1 MSSGTGFVGITKDA
15 SGNIVSRSGYYDNL
29 SHENKKYTVKSGEYD
44 PRTGKSSPEKTHGSI
59 FGVFGTLFEKLFQ
72 FFQVIFSKLFGSKDK
87 EQEKEVANTNNGTNT
102 NTAKPKMPD
111 SMALAPGSELAK
123 LGSMVELKDFDPSK
137 GMKASEMLAKIWTNG
152 NNSDIFAKFK
162 TLLEKEPNH
171 LVKAYPIEIMR
182 ELVKNPNL
190 SLSELE
196 KKVIDHRDTEAQI
209 AEKQFKLPQ
218 QMSAKDFIAY
228 LKKDDGLYMNFLTMI
243 KKDENIAKYFAQ
255 LEKEPDTMLEKGLT
269 FDKLKDKAD
278 AMASDIEKG
287 KSIRDIQ
294 VDNTINS
301 RVDFEKDK
309 LTEPLKASGAS
320 EKAVETI
327 VGNNK
332 AISDRMHHIEAM
344 KQDLKEYSDLWFS
357 IENKDKM
364 MKDDMTL
371 SKSLMILSYGKS
383 TLDNMGIDYDK
394 IRTLVSKEMMDR
406 DFFVD
411 GDDKNAKLINTFI
424 DELTDQRYTSLH
436 ANGGGQGFN
445 SFVEEALEDTLED
458 ETITAKFASFLIGTH
473 ILNESNFEK
482 GFLGMKSILDDMG
495 DIEVKLRDG
504 NRISLLEYGKDFSKY
519 ANPDYQF
526 YASKQEKI
534 VAKNSASEAM
544 NAMANTKLEGIDQV
558 KANTTIDDKI
568 AEEKA
573 KLDLDIKKGHVA
585 VNTPLGRALDHQRG
599 EKNIEA
605 MGEDVS
611 SFYKKWESRD
621 SKFLQDDKN
630 LGELITIL
638 SYGKDRI
645 EGFGLDY
652 NQLIKAFSNEIDYR
666 RLFSEDVMQ
675 NITLSNQFIRELEQ
689 ERESAFS
696 KKLDK
701 VTTKMVEDVIEK
713 MYENKEMSANTA
725 SFLIQSGLLNEDNFS
740 STNPF
745 DQMNKIMVKP
755 RLPYEDTIS
764 LLRYGKNS
772 DKVFE
777 DSQHYSSARNKIDNP
792 NTYAEDSVKP
802 NKVEGVDTEALNK
815 IKANMDNQPSQSKGF
830 DTANLKI

>member
-1 MSSGTGFVGITKDA
+1 MSYFGVESRNADGT
-15 SGNIVSRSGYYDNL
+15 IVFRGGY
-29 SHENKKYTVKSGEYD
+29 
-44 PRTGKSSPEKTHGSI
+44 SSPSLEAQRKREMEERAKKHDPNAPVGGLEAI
-59 FGVFGTLFEKLFQ
+59 FQ
-72 FFQVIFSKLFGSKDK
+72 FLHQIFSRLFFSMGNHEKD
-87 EQEKEVANTNNGTNT
+87 KEVANNTSNNNVPR
-102 NTAKPKMPD
+102 PKMPD
-111 SMALAPGSELAK
+111 AMALAPSSELAK

-182 ELVKNPNL
+182 ELAKNPNL

-196 KKVIDHRDTEAQI
+196 KKVIDHRETEAQV
-209 AEKQFKLPQ
+209 AENNFKLPR
-218 QMSAKDFIAY
+218 QMTVKEFVSF
-228 LKKDDGLYMNFLTMI
+228 LKSDDAQYMNFLTMI

-255 LEKEPDTMLEKGLT
+255 LEKEPDTMLEQGLT
-269 FDKLKDKAD
+269 FEKLKEKANL
-278 AMASDIEKG
+278 MANEIGKG
-287 KSIRDIQ
+287 KTISEIQ
-294 VDNTINS
+294 ADNTINS

-309 LTEPLKASGAS
+309 LVDPLKASGAS

-327 VGNNK
+327 TSKNK
-332 AISDRMHHIEAM
+332 AINDRMHHIEAM
-344 KQDLKEYSDLWFS
+344 KQDLKEYSNLWF
-357 IENKDKM
+357 ETKDKDKM

-394 IRTLVSKEMMDR
+394 IRILVSKEMMDR

-411 GDDKNAKLINTFI
+411 GDDKKVKLINTLI
-424 DELTDQRYTSLH
+424 NELTEQRHTSLH

-445 SFVEEALEDTLED
+445 GFAEEALEDTFED
-458 ETITAKFASFLIGTH
+458 ETISAKFASFLIGTN

-482 GFLGMKSILDDMG
+482 GFLGMKSMLDDMG

-519 ANPDYQF
+519 ANPDYEF
-526 YASKQEKI
+526 YRSKQEKI

-544 NAMANTKLEGIDQV
+544 NAMANSKLEGIDQV
-558 KANTTIDDKI
+558 KTNTTIDMV
-568 AEEKA
+568 AQEKA

-605 MGEDVS
+605 MAEDVS

-652 NQLIKAFSNEIDYR
+652 QQLEKVFKDEIDKR
-666 RLFSEDVMQ
+666 KLFSDDFMQ
-675 NITLSNQFIRELEQ
+675 NITLSNQFIKELEQ

-701 VTTKMVEDVIEK
+701 VTTKMIEDVIEK
-713 MYENKEMSANTA
+713 IYEKKEMSANTA
-725 SFLIQSGLLNEDNFS
+725 SFLIQSRLLNEDNFS

-745 DQMNKIMVKP
+745 DQLNKVMVKP
-755 RLPYEDTIS
+755 RLPFEDTIS

-777 DSQHYSSARNKIDNP
+777 DSQHYSSASNRRREEEMASNKENTTTTSKGID
-792 NTYAEDSVKP
+792 K
-802 NKVEGVDTEALNK
+802 EALDRT
-815 IKANMDNQPSQSKGF
+815 KASMDNQPTTQSKGF
-830 DTANLKI
+830 DISAFRM

>member
-1 MSSGTGFVGITKDA
+1 MSHFGVESRNADGT
-15 SGNIVSRSGYYDNL
+15 IVFRGGY
-29 SHENKKYTVKSGEYD
+29 
-44 PRTGKSSPEKTHGSI
+44 SSPSLEAQRKREMEERAKKHDPNAPVGGLEAI
-59 FGVFGTLFEKLFQ
+59 FQ
-72 FFQVIFSKLFGSKDK
+72 FLHQIFSRLFFSMGNHEKDK
-87 EQEKEVANTNNGTNT
+87 EAANNTSNNNVPR
-102 NTAKPKMPD
+102 PKMPD
-111 SMALAPGSELAK
+111 AMALAPGSELAK

-152 NNSDIFAKFK
+152 NNSDIFVKFK

-182 ELVKNPNL
+182 ELAKNPNL

-196 KKVIDHRDTEAQI
+196 KKVIDHRNAEAQA
-209 AEKQFKLPQ
+209 AEYQFKLPR
-218 QMSAKDFIAY
+218 QMAVKEFVTY
-228 LKKDDGLYMNFLTMI
+228 LKSDDAQYMNFLTMI

-255 LEKEPDTMLEKGLT
+255 LEKEPDTLLEQGLT
-269 FDKLKDKAD
+269 FEKLKDKANSMISEID
-278 AMASDIEKG
+278 KG

-294 VDNTINS
+294 VDNTINN
-301 RVDFEKDK
+301 RVDFETDK

-327 VGNNK
+327 TSNNK

-344 KQDLKEYSDLWFS
+344 KEDLKEYSNLWF
-357 IENKDKM
+357 ETKDKDKM

-383 TLDNMGIDYDK
+383 TLDNMGIDYDRL
-394 IRTLVSKEMMDR
+394 RTLVSKEMMDR

-424 DELTDQRYTSLH
+424 DKLTDQRYTSLH

-445 SFVEEALEDTLED
+445 GFAEEALEDTFED

-473 ILNESNFEK
+473 ILNQSNFEK

-519 ANPDYQF
+519 ANPDYEF
-526 YASKQEKI
+526 YRSKQDNI

-621 SKFLQDDKN
+621 SKFLQDNKN
-630 LGELITIL
+630 LGELIVIL
-638 SYGKDRI
+638 SYGKDRL

-652 NQLIKAFSNEIDYR
+652 QQLEKAFKDEIDKR
-666 RLFSEDVMQ
+666 KLFSDDFMQ
-675 NITLSNQFIRELEQ
+675 NITLSNQFIKELEQ

-701 VTTKMVEDVIEK
+701 VTTKMIEDVIEK
-713 MYENKEMSANTA
+713 IYENKEMSANTA
-725 SFLIQSGLLNEDNFS
+725 SFLIQSRLLNEDNFS

-745 DQMNKIMVKP
+745 DQLNKVMVKP
-755 RLPYEDTIS
+755 RLPFEDTIS

-777 DSQHYSSARNKIDNP
+777 DSQHYSSASNRRREEEMASNKE
-792 NTYAEDSVKP
+792 NT
-802 NKVEGVDTEALNK
+802 TTT
-815 IKANMDNQPSQSKGF
+815 SKGI
-830 DTANLKI
+830 DKEELTKAVLDSNLTKTATTHINNSFGMMNN

>member
-1 MSSGTGFVGITKDA
+1 MS
-15 SGNIVSRSGYYDNL
+15 Y
-29 SHENKKYTVKSGEYD
+29 
-44 PRTGKSSPEKTHGSI
+44 
-59 FGVFGTLFEKLFQ
+59 FGVESKNADGTIVYRGGYHTPSDISLEAQRKREMGEKAKNHDPNAPVGALEAIFQ
-72 FFQVIFSKLFGSKDK
+72 FLHQIFSRLFFSMGNHQEKDK
-87 EQEKEVANTNNGTNT
+87 NIAN
-102 NTAKPKMPD
+102 NTANNVDNKPRPKMSD
-111 SMALAPGSELAK
+111 AMALAPGSELAK

-182 ELVKNPNL
+182 ELAKNPNL

-196 KKVIDHRDTEAQI
+196 KKVIDHRNAEAQA
-209 AEKQFKLPQ
+209 AEYQFKLPR
-218 QMSAKDFIAY
+218 QMAVKEFVTY
-228 LKKDDGLYMNFLTMI
+228 LKSDDAQYMNFLTMI
-243 KKDENIAKYFAQ
+243 KKDEKIAKYFAQ
-255 LEKEPDTMLEKGLT
+255 LEKEPDTLLEQGLS
-269 FDKLKDKAD
+269 FDKLKDKASQMVSELD
-278 AMASDIEKG
+278 KG
-287 KSIRDIQ
+287 KSISEIQ
-294 VDNTINS
+294 ADNTINS

-309 LTEPLKASGAS
+309 LVDPLKASGAS

-327 VGNNK
+327 TSNNK

-344 KQDLKEYSDLWFS
+344 KQDLKEYSDLWF
-357 IENKDKM
+357 ETKDKDKM

-394 IRTLVSKEMMDR
+394 IRILVSKEMMDR

-424 DELTDQRYTSLH
+424 DKLTDQRYTSLH

-445 SFVEEALEDTLED
+445 GFAEEALEDTFED
-458 ETITAKFASFLIGTH
+458 ETISAKFASFLIGTN

-526 YASKQEKI
+526 YASKQERKVVKDQAI
-534 VAKNSASEAM
+534 ETMK
-544 NAMANTKLEGIDQV
+544 AMANTELQGIDQV

-621 SKFLQDDKN
+621 SRFLQDDKN

-652 NQLIKAFSNEIDYR
+652 NQLMKAFNNEIDYR

-675 NITLSNQFIRELEQ
+675 NITLSNQFIKELGE
-689 ERESAFS
+689 EREAILS

-701 VTTKMVEDVIEK
+701 VSTKMVEDVIEK
-713 MYENKEMSANTA
+713 IYENKEMSANTA

-740 STNPF
+740 SSNPF
-745 DQMNKIMVKP
+745 DQMNKIMVNTTT
-755 RLPYEDTIS
+755 DTIS
-764 LLRYGKNS
+764 LLRYGKDS
-772 DKVFE
+772 DIVFY
-777 DSQHYSSARNKIDNP
+777 DSQRFSSAANRRREEELTSNKE
-792 NTYAEDSVKP
+792 NT
-802 NKVEGVDTEALNK
+802 TTT
-815 IKANMDNQPSQSKGF
+815 SKGI
-830 DTANLKI
+830 DKEELAKAVLDSNLTKTATHTNNSFGMMND

>member
-87 EQEKEVANTNNGTNT
+87 EQEKEVANTNAPK
-102 NTAKPKMPD
+102 AKMSD

-182 ELVKNPNL
+182 ELAKNDKL

-196 KKVIDHRDTEAQI
+196 EKVKKHRDTEAQI

-218 QMSAKDFIAY
+218 QMSAKDFTAF
-228 LKKDDGLYMNFLTMI
+228 LKKDDGLYMNFLTLI
-243 KKDENIAKYFAQ
+243 QTDENVTKYFTQ

-294 VDNTINS
+294 VDNTINN
-301 RVDFEKDK
+301 RVNFEKDK
-309 LTEPLKASGAS
+309 LVEPLKASGAS
-320 EKAVETI
+320 EKAVETLTS
-327 VGNNK
+327 NNK

-344 KQDLKEYSDLWFS
+344 KQDLKEYSNLWF
-357 IENKDKM
+357 ETKDKDKM

-394 IRTLVSKEMMDR
+394 IRALVSKEMMDR

-445 SFVEEALEDTLED
+445 SFSEEALEDTFED
-458 ETITAKFASFLIGTH
+458 ETITAKFASFLIGTN

-504 NRISLLEYGKDFSKY
+504 NRISLLEYGKDFNKY
-519 ANPDYQF
+519 AKPDYEF
-526 YASKQEKI
+526 YVSKQEKI
-534 VAKNSASEAM
+534 VTKNSAVETLSNFDKDGGYKEM
-544 NAMANTKLEGIDQV
+544 KTD
-558 KANTTIDDKI
+558 TTIENKAFNDAKESLL
-568 AEEKA
+568 EEN
-573 KLDLDIKKGHVA
+573 KKNAWTGVSHLHK
-585 VNTPLGRALDHQRG
+585 PLGRVLDEQRG
-599 EKNIEA
+599 ERNVEV
-605 MGEDVS
+605 MTTDLD
-611 SFYKKWESRD
+611 SFNKRWDARSDRL
-621 SKFLQDDKN
+621 LQDN
-630 LGELITIL
+630 QFLGQLMTVL
-638 SYGKDRI
+638 SYGKERL
-645 EGFGLDY
+645 ERYGFNYEQLQQTFNNEIDKRKLFSEDALVNISLA
-652 NQLIKAFSNEIDYR
+652 NQLIKGLQE
-666 RLFSEDVMQ
+666 
-675 NITLSNQFIRELEQ
+675 
-689 ERESAFS
+689 EREAIFS
-696 KKLDK
+696 KQLNK
-701 VTTKMVEDVIEK
+701 VTNKMVEDVIEK

-725 SFLIQSGLLNEDNFS
+725 SFLISSKLLNQDNFS
-740 STNPF
+740 SSNPF
-745 DQMNKIMVKP
+745 DQMNKVMVKP
-755 RLPYEDTIS
+755 RYGSDSIS
-764 LLRYGKNS
+764 LLKYGQDDRLS
-772 DKVFE
+772 FE
-777 DSQHYSSARNKIDNP
+777 DSQYYSSARNKIDNP
-792 NTYAEDSVKP
+792 NSQSNTYAEDSVKP

>member
-1 MSSGTGFVGITKDA
+1 MS
-15 SGNIVSRSGYYDNL
+15 
-29 SHENKKYTVKSGEYD
+29 H
-44 PRTGKSSPEKTHGSI
+44 
-59 FGVFGTLFEKLFQ
+59 FGVESRNADGTIVYRGGYFNQGEGELQYRKKMMEEEKAKKHDPNAPAMSGLAFIFQ
-72 FFQVIFSKLFGSKDK
+72 FLHQLFSGLFFANFGNHEKN
-87 EQEKEVANTNNGTNT
+87 KEVAHNISDNNTP
-102 NTAKPKMPD
+102 KPKM
-111 SMALAPGSELAK
+111 SNEIALAPSSELAL
-123 LGSMVELKDFDPSK
+123 LGSRIELKDFDPSK
-137 GMKASEMLAKIWTNG
+137 GMKASEMLNKLWTFN

-162 TLLEKEPNH
+162 TLLEKNPDAMI
-171 LVKAYPIEIMR
+171 KAYPIEIMR
-182 ELVKNPNL
+182 EMAKNPNL

-196 KKVIDHRDTEAQI
+196 KKVIDHRENAAITIESSW
-209 AEKQFKLPQ
+209 KLPR
-218 QMSAKDFIAY
+218 QMSMKEFVAY
-228 LKKDDGLYMNFLTMI
+228 LKSDDAQYMNFLTIMQ
-243 KKDENIAKYFAQ
+243 KDENVAKYFAQ
-255 LEKEPDTMLEKGLT
+255 LEKEPDTMLEQGLT
-269 FDKLKDKAD
+269 FEKLKDKANS
-278 AMASDIEKG
+278 MISDIEKG

-301 RVDFEKDK
+301 RVDFETDK
-309 LTEPLKASGAS
+309 LIEPLKASGAS

-327 VGNNK
+327 TSNNK
-332 AISDRMHHIEAM
+332 AINDRMHHIEAM
-344 KQDLKEYSDLWFS
+344 KQDLKEYSDLWL
-357 IENKDKM
+357 ETKDKDKM

-383 TLDNMGIDYDK
+383 TIDNMGIDYD
-394 IRTLVSKEMMDR
+394 RLRALVSKEMMDR

-411 GDDKNAKLINTFI
+411 GDDKNAKLINTLI

-445 SFVEEALEDTLED
+445 SFAEEALEDTFED
-458 ETITAKFASFLIGTH
+458 KIITAKFASFLIGTH

-482 GFLGMKSILDDMG
+482 GFLGMKSMLDDMG

-504 NRISLLEYGKDFSKY
+504 NRISLLEYGQNFSKY
-519 ANPDYQF
+519 ANPDYEF
-526 YASKQEKI
+526 YRSKQDNI
-534 VAKNSASEAM
+534 VAKNSAAEAM
-544 NAMANTKLEGIDQV
+544 NAIGNSTKLEGIDQV

-585 VNTPLGRALDHQRG
+585 VNTPLGRAVAEQRG

-630 LGELITIL
+630 LGELIVIL

-652 NQLIKAFSNEIDYR
+652 QQLEKAFKDEIDKR
-666 RLFSEDVMQ
+666 KLFSDDFMQ
-675 NITLSNQFIRELEQ
+675 NITLSNQFIKELEQ

-701 VTTKMVEDVIEK
+701 VTTKMIEDVIEK
-713 MYENKEMSANTA
+713 IYENKEMSANTA
-725 SFLIQSGLLNEDNFS
+725 SFLIQSRLLNEDNFS

-745 DQMNKIMVKP
+745 DQLNKVMVKP
-755 RLPYEDTIS
+755 RLPFEDTIS

-777 DSQHYSSARNKIDNP
+777 DSQHYSSASNRRREEEMASNKENTTTTSKGID
-792 NTYAEDSVKP
+792 K
-802 NKVEGVDTEALNK
+802 EALDR
-815 IKANMDNQPSQSKGF
+815 IKASMDNQPTTQSKGF
-830 DTANLKI
+830 DISAFRM

>member
-44 PRTGKSSPEKTHGSI
+44 PITGKSSPEKTHGSI
-59 FGVFGTLFEKLFQ
+59 FGVFRTLFEKLFQ

-87 EQEKEVANTNNGTNT
+87 EQEKEIANTN
-102 NTAKPKMPD
+102 APKAKMPD
-111 SMALAPGSELAK
+111 SMALAPGSELAR
-123 LGSMVELKDFDPSK
+123 LGSIIELKDFDPSK
-137 GMKASEMLAKIWTNG
+137 GMKASDMANKLWTYQ
-152 NNSDIFAKFK
+152 NNSDIYTKFK
-162 TLLEKEPNH
+162 TLLEKNPDYV
-171 LVKAYPIEIMR
+171 VKSYPIEIMR
-182 ELVKNPNL
+182 ELAKNDKL

-196 KKVIDHRDTEAQI
+196 EKVKKHRDTEAQI

-228 LKKDDGLYMNFLTMI
+228 LKKDDGLYMNFLTLI
-243 KKDENIAKYFAQ
+243 QTDENVAKYFAQ
-255 LEKEPDTMLEKGLT
+255 LEKEPDTMLEQGLT
-269 FDKLKDKAD
+269 FEKLKDKANS
-278 AMASDIEKG
+278 MISDIEKG

-294 VDNTINS
+294 ADNTINN
-301 RVDFEKDK
+301 RVNFEKDK
-309 LTEPLKASGAS
+309 LVEPLKASGAS

-327 VGNNK
+327 TSNNK
-332 AISDRMHHIEAM
+332 AINDRMHHIEAM
-344 KQDLKEYSDLWFS
+344 KQDLKEYSNLWF
-357 IENKDKM
+357 ETKDKDKM

-383 TLDNMGIDYDK
+383 TIDNMGVDYD
-394 IRTLVSKEMMDR
+394 RLRALVSKEMMNR

-411 GDDKNAKLINTFI
+411 GEGENAKLINTFI

-445 SFVEEALEDTLED
+445 SFAEEALEDTFED
-458 ETITAKFASFLIGTH
+458 KIITARFASFLIGTN
-473 ILNESNFEK
+473 ILNEFNFKK
-482 GFLGMKSILDDMG
+482 GFLGMKSIFDDMG

-504 NRISLLEYGKDFSKY
+504 NRISLLEYGQNFSKY
-519 ANPDYQF
+519 ANPDYEF
-526 YASKQEKI
+526 YRSKQDNI
-534 VAKNSASEAM
+534 VAKNSAAEVM
-544 NAMANTKLEGIDQV
+544 NAMANSKLEEID
-558 KANTTIDDKI
+558 KIKSNTTIDMV
-568 AEEKA
+568 AQEKA
-573 KLDLDIKKGHVA
+573 KLDLDIKKGHVS
-585 VNTPLGRALDHQRG
+585 VNTPLGRTLDHQRG

-605 MGEDVS
+605 MAKDVS

-621 SKFLQDDKN
+621 SRFLQDDKN

-638 SYGKDRI
+638 SYGKDKI

-652 NQLIKAFSNEIDYR
+652 NQLMKAFSDEIDYR

-675 NITLSNQFIRELEQ
+675 NITLSNQFIKELEK

-701 VTTKMVEDVIEK
+701 VSTKMIEDVIEK
-713 MYENKEMSANTA
+713 IYENKEMSANTA
-725 SFLIQSGLLNEDNFS
+725 SFLIQSRLLNEDNFS
-740 STNPF
+740 SSNPF

-777 DSQHYSSARNKIDNP
+777 DSQHYSSASNRRREEELTSNKENTTTTSKGID
-792 NTYAEDSVKP
+792 K
-802 NKVEGVDTEALNK
+802 EALDRT
-815 IKANMDNQPSQSKGF
+815 KASMDNQPTTQSKGF

>member
-1 MSSGTGFVGITKDA
+1 MS
-15 SGNIVSRSGYYDNL
+15 Y
-29 SHENKKYTVKSGEYD
+29 
-44 PRTGKSSPEKTHGSI
+44 
-59 FGVFGTLFEKLFQ
+59 FGVESKNADGTIVYRGGYHTPSDISLEAQRKREMGEKAKNHDPNAPVGALEAIFQ
-72 FFQVIFSKLFGSKDK
+72 FLHQIFSRLFFSMGNHQEKDK
-87 EQEKEVANTNNGTNT
+87 NIAN
-102 NTAKPKMPD
+102 NTANNVDNKPRPKMSD
-111 SMALAPGSELAK
+111 AMALAPGSELAK

-182 ELVKNPNL
+182 EMAKNPNL

-196 KKVIDHRDTEAQI
+196 KKVIDHRENAAITIESSW
-209 AEKQFKLPQ
+209 KLPR
-218 QMSAKDFIAY
+218 QMSMKEFVAY
-228 LKKDDGLYMNFLTMI
+228 LKSDDAQYMNFLTIMQ
-243 KKDENIAKYFAQ
+243 KDENVAKYFAQ
-255 LEKEPDTMLEKGLT
+255 LEKEPDTMLEQGLT
-269 FDKLKDKAD
+269 FEKLKDKANS
-278 AMASDIEKG
+278 MISDIEKG

-294 VDNTINS
+294 VDNTINN
-301 RVDFEKDK
+301 RVNFEKDK
-309 LTEPLKASGAS
+309 LVDPLKASGATS

-327 VGNNK
+327 TSNNK

-344 KQDLKEYSDLWFS
+344 KQDLKEYSNLWF
-357 IENKDKM
+357 ETKDKDKM

-406 DFFVD
+406 DFFID

-445 SFVEEALEDTLED
+445 SFVEEALEDTFED
-458 ETITAKFASFLIGTH
+458 KTITAKFASFLIGTH

-504 NRISLLEYGKDFSKY
+504 NRISLLEYGQNFSKY
-519 ANPDYQF
+519 ANPDYEF
-526 YASKQEKI
+526 YRSKQDNI
-534 VAKNSASEAM
+534 VAKNSAAEAM
-544 NAMANTKLEGIDQV
+544 NAIGNSTKLEGIDQV

-573 KLDLDIKKGHVA
+573 KLDYDIKKGHVA
-585 VNTPLGRALDHQRG
+585 VNTPLGRTLDHQRG

-605 MGEDVS
+605 MAEDVS

-621 SKFLQDDKN
+621 SRFLQDNKN
-630 LGELITIL
+630 LGELIVIL
-638 SYGKDRI
+638 SYSKDRL

-652 NQLIKAFSNEIDYR
+652 QQLEKAFKDEIDKR
-666 RLFSEDVMQ
+666 KLFSDDFMQ
-675 NITLSNQFIRELEQ
+675 NITLSNQFIKELEQ

-713 MYENKEMSANTA
+713 IYENKEMSANTA

-745 DQMNKIMVKP
+745 DQLNKVMVKP
-755 RLPYEDTIS
+755 RLPFEDTIS

-777 DSQHYSSARNKIDNP
+777 DSQHYSSSSNRRREEEMASNKENTTTTSKGID
-792 NTYAEDSVKP
+792 K
-802 NKVEGVDTEALNK
+802 EALDRT
-815 IKANMDNQPSQSKGF
+815 KASMDNQPTTQSKGF
-830 DTANLKI
+830 DISAFRM

>member
-1 MSSGTGFVGITKDA
+1 MS
-15 SGNIVSRSGYYDNL
+15 Y
-29 SHENKKYTVKSGEYD
+29 
-44 PRTGKSSPEKTHGSI
+44 
-59 FGVFGTLFEKLFQ
+59 FGVESKNADGTIVYRGGYHTPSDISLEAQRKREMGEKAKNHDPNAPVGALEAIFQ
-72 FFQVIFSKLFGSKDK
+72 FLHQIFSRLFFSMGNHQEKDK
-87 EQEKEVANTNNGTNT
+87 DIAN
-102 NTAKPKMPD
+102 NTANNVDNKPRPKMSD
-111 SMALAPGSELAK
+111 AMALAPGSELAK

-137 GMKASEMLAKIWTNG
+137 GIKASEMLAKIWTSNG

-182 ELVKNPNL
+182 EMAKNPNL

-196 KKVIDHRDTEAQI
+196 KKVIDHRETEAQV
-209 AEKQFKLPQ
+209 AENNFKLPR
-218 QMSAKDFIAY
+218 QMTVKEFVAY
-228 LKKDDGLYMNFLTMI
+228 LKSDDAQYMNFLTMI

-255 LEKEPDTMLEKGLT
+255 LEKEPDTMLEQGLT
-269 FDKLKDKAD
+269 FEKLKEKANL
-278 AMASDIEKG
+278 MVNEIGKGKTISDIQA
-287 KSIRDIQ
+287 DI
-294 VDNTINS
+294 TINS

-309 LTEPLKASGAS
+309 LIDPLKASGAG

-327 VGNNK
+327 TSNNK

-344 KQDLKEYSDLWFS
+344 KQDLKEYSDLWF
-357 IENKDKM
+357 NVKDKDKM

-383 TLDNMGIDYDK
+383 TIDNMGIDYDK

-406 DFFVD
+406 DFFID

-424 DELTDQRYTSLH
+424 DKLTDQRYTSLH

-445 SFVEEALEDTLED
+445 SFAEEALEDTFED

-473 ILNESNFEK
+473 ILNQSNFEK

-519 ANPDYQF
+519 ANPDYEF
-526 YASKQEKI
+526 YRSKQEKI

-544 NAMANTKLEGIDQV
+544 NAISNSTKLEGIDQA

-573 KLDLDIKKGHVA
+573 KLDYDIKKGHVA
-585 VNTPLGRALDHQRG
+585 VNTPLGRTLDHQRG
-599 EKNIEA
+599 EKNIEVMA
-605 MGEDVS
+605 EDVS

-652 NQLIKAFSNEIDYR
+652 NQLMKAFNKEIDYR
-666 RLFSEDVMQ
+666 RLFSEDYLQ
-675 NITLSNQFIRELEQ
+675 NTTLSNQFIKKLEQ

-701 VTTKMVEDVIEK
+701 VSTKMIEDVIEK
-713 MYENKEMSANTA
+713 IYENKEMSANTA
-725 SFLIQSGLLNEDNFS
+725 SFLIRSGLLNEDNFS

-745 DQMNKIMVKP
+745 DQMNKVMVNTIT
-755 RLPYEDTIS
+755 DTIS
-764 LLRYGKNS
+764 LLRYGRDS
-772 DKVFE
+772 DTVFY
-777 DSQHYSSARNKIDNP
+777 DSQRFSSAANRRREEELTSNKE
-792 NTYAEDSVKP
+792 NT
-802 NKVEGVDTEALNK
+802 TTT
-815 IKANMDNQPSQSKGF
+815 SKGI
-830 DTANLKI
+830 DKEELTKAVLDSNLTKTATTHINNSFGMMNN

>member
-1 MSSGTGFVGITKDA
+1 MSHFGVESRNADGT
-15 SGNIVSRSGYYDNL
+15 IVYRGGYYDPKDVL
-29 SHENKKYTVKSGEYD
+29 KAQKKREMDENAKNHD
-44 PRTGKSSPEKTHGSI
+44 PNAPVGGLEAI
-59 FGVFGTLFEKLFQ
+59 FQFLHQIFSRLFFGT
-72 FFQVIFSKLFGSKDK
+72 FGNHQEKDK
-87 EQEKEVANTNNGTNT
+87 DVANNVDN
-102 NTAKPKMPD
+102 KPRPKMPD
-111 SMALAPGSELAK
+111 AMALAPSSELAK

-182 ELVKNPNL
+182 ELAKNPNL

-196 KKVIDHRDTEAQI
+196 KKVIDHRETEAQV
-209 AEKQFKLPQ
+209 AENNFKLPR
-218 QMSAKDFIAY
+218 QMTVKEFVSF
-228 LKKDDGLYMNFLTMI
+228 LKSDDAQYMNFLTMI

-255 LEKEPDTMLEKGLT
+255 LEKEPNILLEQGLT
-269 FDKLKDKAD
+269 FEKLKEKANL
-278 AMASDIEKG
+278 MANEIGKG
-287 KSIRDIQ
+287 KTISEIQ
-294 VDNTINS
+294 ADTTINS

-309 LTEPLKASGAS
+309 LVDPLKASGATS

-327 VGNNK
+327 TSNNK

-383 TLDNMGIDYDK
+383 TIDNMGIDYDK

-406 DFFVD
+406 DFFID

-424 DELTDQRYTSLH
+424 DKLTDQRYTSLH

-445 SFVEEALEDTLED
+445 GFAEEALEDTFED
-458 ETITAKFASFLIGTH
+458 ETISAKFASFLIGTN

-482 GFLGMKSILDDMG
+482 GFLGMKSMLDDMG

-519 ANPDYQF
+519 ANPDYEF
-526 YASKQEKI
+526 YRSKQEKI

-605 MGEDVS
+605 MAEDVS

-638 SYGKDRI
+638 SYGEDRI

-652 NQLIKAFSNEIDYR
+652 QQLEKAFKDEIDKR
-666 RLFSEDVMQ
+666 KLFSDDFMQ
-675 NITLSNQFIRELEQ
+675 NITLSNQFIKELEQ

-701 VTTKMVEDVIEK
+701 VTTKMIEDVIEK
-713 MYENKEMSANTA
+713 IYENKEMSANTA
-725 SFLIQSGLLNEDNFS
+725 SFLIQSRLLNEDNFS

-745 DQMNKIMVKP
+745 DQLNKVMVKP
-755 RLPYEDTIS
+755 RLPFEDTIS

-777 DSQHYSSARNKIDNP
+777 DSQHYSSASNRRREEEMVSEKKNTTTIGIDKEALDKVQTSIDNQ
-792 NTYAEDSVKP
+792 
-802 NKVEGVDTEALNK
+802 
-815 IKANMDNQPSQSKGF
+815 QPSQSKGLDMSVF
-830 DTANLKI
+830 

>member
-1 MSSGTGFVGITKDA
+1 MSHFGVESRNADGT
-15 SGNIVSRSGYYDNL
+15 IVYRGGYYDPKDVL
-29 SHENKKYTVKSGEYD
+29 KAQKKREMDENAKNHD
-44 PRTGKSSPEKTHGSI
+44 PNAPVGGLEAI
-59 FGVFGTLFEKLFQ
+59 FQFLHQIFSRLFFGT
-72 FFQVIFSKLFGSKDK
+72 FGNHQEKDK
-87 EQEKEVANTNNGTNT
+87 DVANNVDN
-102 NTAKPKMPD
+102 KPRPKMPD
-111 SMALAPGSELAK
+111 AMALAPSSELAK

-182 ELVKNPNL
+182 EMAKNPNL

-196 KKVIDHRDTEAQI
+196 KKVIDHRETEAQV
-209 AEKQFKLPQ
+209 AENNFKLPR
-218 QMSAKDFIAY
+218 QMTVKEFVSF
-228 LKKDDGLYMNFLTMI
+228 LKSDDAQYMNFLTMI

-255 LEKEPDTMLEKGLT
+255 LEKEPNILLEQGLT
-269 FDKLKDKAD
+269 FEKLKEKANL
-278 AMASDIEKG
+278 MANEIDKG
-287 KSIRDIQ
+287 KTISEIQ
-294 VDNTINS
+294 ADTTINS

-309 LTEPLKASGAS
+309 LFDPLKASGAS

-327 VGNNK
+327 TSNNK
-332 AISDRMHHIEAM
+332 AINDRMRHIEAM
-344 KQDLKEYSDLWFS
+344 KQDLKEYSNLWF
-357 IENKDKM
+357 ETKDKDKM

-394 IRTLVSKEMMDR
+394 IRTLVSKEMMHR
-406 DFFVD
+406 DFFID

-445 SFVEEALEDTLED
+445 SFAEEALEDTLED

-482 GFLGMKSILDDMG
+482 GFLGMKSMFDDMG

-504 NRISLLEYGKDFSKY
+504 NRISLLEYGQNFSKY
-519 ANPDYQF
+519 ANPDY
-526 YASKQEKI
+526 
-534 VAKNSASEAM
+534 
-544 NAMANTKLEGIDQV
+544 
-558 KANTTIDDKI
+558 
-568 AEEKA
+568 
-573 KLDLDIKKGHVA
+573 DIKKGHVA
-585 VNTPLGRALDHQRG
+585 VNTPLGRTLDHQRG

-630 LGELITIL
+630 LGELIVIL

-652 NQLIKAFSNEIDYR
+652 NQLIKAFNNEIDYR

-675 NITLSNQFIRELEQ
+675 NITLSNQFIKELGE
-689 ERESAFS
+689 EREAILS

-701 VTTKMVEDVIEK
+701 VSTKMVEDVIEK
-713 MYENKEMSANTA
+713 IYENKEMTANTA

-740 STNPF
+740 SSNPF
-745 DQMNKIMVKP
+745 DQMNKIMVNTTT
-755 RLPYEDTIS
+755 DTIS
-764 LLRYGKNS
+764 LLRYGKDS
-772 DKVFE
+772 DIVFY
-777 DSQHYSSARNKIDNP
+777 DSQRFSSAANRRREEELTSNKE
-792 NTYAEDSVKP
+792 NT
-802 NKVEGVDTEALNK
+802 TTT
-815 IKANMDNQPSQSKGF
+815 SKGI
-830 DTANLKI
+830 DKEELAKAVLDSNLTKTATHTNNSFGMMND

>member
-1 MSSGTGFVGITKDA
+1 MS
-15 SGNIVSRSGYYDNL
+15 
-29 SHENKKYTVKSGEYD
+29 H
-44 PRTGKSSPEKTHGSI
+44 
-59 FGVFGTLFEKLFQ
+59 FGVESRNADGTIVYRGGYHTPSDISLEAQRKREMGEKAKNHDPNAPVGALEAIFQ
-72 FFQVIFSKLFGSKDK
+72 FLHQIFSRLFFSMGNHQEKDK
-87 EQEKEVANTNNGTNT
+87 DIAN
-102 NTAKPKMPD
+102 NTANNVDNKPRPKMSD
-111 SMALAPGSELAK
+111 AMALAPGSELAK

-152 NNSDIFAKFK
+152 NNSDIFTKFK

-182 ELVKNPNL
+182 ELAKNPNL

-196 KKVIDHRDTEAQI
+196 KKVIDHRETEAQV
-209 AEKQFKLPQ
+209 AENNFKLPR
-218 QMSAKDFIAY
+218 QMTVKEFVSF
-228 LKKDDGLYMNFLTMI
+228 LKSDDAQYMNFLTMI

-255 LEKEPDTMLEKGLT
+255 LEKEPDTVLEQGLT
-269 FDKLKDKAD
+269 FEKLKEKANLMVDK
-278 AMASDIEKG
+278 IGQG
-287 KSIRDIQ
+287 KSINDIQ
-294 VDNTINS
+294 ADSVINS

-327 VGNNK
+327 TSNNK

-344 KQDLKEYSDLWFS
+344 KEDLKEYSDLWF
-357 IENKDKM
+357 NVKDKDKM

-383 TLDNMGIDYDK
+383 TIDNMGIDYDK
-394 IRTLVSKEMMDR
+394 IRILVSKEMIDR

-411 GDDKNAKLINTFI
+411 GEDKNAKLINTFI

-445 SFVEEALEDTLED
+445 GFAEEALEDTFED
-458 ETITAKFASFLIGTH
+458 ETISAKFASFLIGTN

-482 GFLGMKSILDDMG
+482 GFLGMKSMLDDMG

-504 NRISLLEYGKDFSKY
+504 NRISLLEYGQNFSKY
-519 ANPDYQF
+519 ANPDYEF
-526 YASKQEKI
+526 YRSKQDNI
-534 VAKNSASEAM
+534 VAKNSAAEAM

-585 VNTPLGRALDHQRG
+585 VNTPLGRTLDHQRG

-605 MGEDVS
+605 MAEDVN

-621 SKFLQDDKN
+621 SRFLQDNKN
-630 LGELITIL
+630 LGELIVIL
-638 SYGKDRI
+638 SYSKDRL

-652 NQLIKAFSNEIDYR
+652 QQLEKAFKDEIDKR
-666 RLFSEDVMQ
+666 KLFSDDFMQ
-675 NITLSNQFIRELEQ
+675 NITLSNQFIKELEQ

-701 VTTKMVEDVIEK
+701 VTTKMIEDVIEK
-713 MYENKEMSANTA
+713 IYENKEMSANTA
-725 SFLIQSGLLNEDNFS
+725 SFLIQSRLLNEDNFS

-745 DQMNKIMVKP
+745 DQLNKVMVKP
-755 RLPYEDTIS
+755 RLPFEDTIS

-777 DSQHYSSARNKIDNP
+777 DSQHYSSASNRRREEEIASNKE
-792 NTYAEDSVKP
+792 NT
-802 NKVEGVDTEALNK
+802 TTT
-815 IKANMDNQPSQSKGF
+815 SKGI
-830 DTANLKI
+830 DKEELAKAVLDSNVIKTAPSYNSFGMMND